1 MRLRTVVYLGN
12 LALKFET
19 LAADSRER
27 SEARLREYE
36 ARREEERR
44 KAERAERERREPSA
58 AENIAAVVA
67 PLIQMVNERQERMP
81 PMHDGLL
88 DAGDGTWIP
97 APYGVKR
104 GADGKWSPLSAP
116 KTRR

>member
-1 MRLRTVVYLGN
+1 ML
-12 LALKFET
+12 
-19 LAADSRER
+19 
-27 SEARLREYE
+27 
-36 ARREEERR
+36 RREEERR
-44 KAERAERERREPSA
+44 VRDERKAEERKKEERGVAIDAEFLAGLSTT
-58 AENIAAVVA
+58 IVA
-67 PLIQMVNERQERMP
+67 FLNERQERMP

-104 GADGKWSPLSAP
+104 GADGKWSPLPAP